1 MKLPQLSLRDL
12 FWLVLVCA
20 LALGWWLEHRRHA
33 RDAETIEALNLQRD
47 SYMQRA
53 EQLLEGVQ
61 QLEAAARQS
70 ESNW

>member
-1 MKLPQLSLRDL
+1 MKLPQLTLRDL

-20 LALGWWLEHRRHA
+20 LALGWWLEHRHA
-33 RDAETIEALNLQRD
+33 RDAETIEALIFQRD
-47 SYMQRA
+47 SYMKRA